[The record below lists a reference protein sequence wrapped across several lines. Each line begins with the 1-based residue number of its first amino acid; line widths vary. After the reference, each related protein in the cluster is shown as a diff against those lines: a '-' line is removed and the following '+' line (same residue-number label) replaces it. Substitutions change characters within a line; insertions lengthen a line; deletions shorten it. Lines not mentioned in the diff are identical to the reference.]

1 MQNAICLD
9 LDGTITSQEI
19 LPRIARELDLYEE
32 IRLLTEATMKGVL
45 SFEKSFKLRCR
56 LLADVPLSRVREI
69 VAETPFQPEI
79 KAFIAANRERCFV
92 ATGNLD
98 VWIQPLVD
106 RLGCTVFSSEAEISA
121 DRLVG
126 ISTIID
132 KGDAV
137 RVIRKRFP
145 GVIAVGDGIND
156 AQMFEAATVSIA
168 YSGVHDAVP
177 ALVDLADFVITEGK
191 ALCRLLAML

>member
-1 MQNAICLD
+1 MQRAICLD
-9 LDGTITSQEI
+9 LDGTITTQEI
-19 LPRIARELDLYEE
+19 LPRIARDLDLHEE
-32 IRLLTEATMKGVL
+32 IRLLTEATMRGVL

-69 VAETPFQPEI
+69 IAETPLQPDI
-79 KAFIAANRERCFV
+79 VAFIAANRERCFV

-98 VWIQPLVD
+98 VWIRPLAE
-106 RLGCTVFSSEAEISA
+106 RLGCTFFSSEAQA
-121 DRLVG
+121 DGDRLLGVAR
-126 ISTIID
+126 IVD

-137 RVIRKRFP
+137 RQIKERFP
-145 GVIAVGDGIND
+145 DVIAVGDGIND
-156 AQMFEAATVSIA
+156 APMFEVAGVSIA

-177 ALVDLADFVITEGK
+177 ALVDLADFVVTEGK

>member
-1 MQNAICLD
+1 MHHAICLD
-9 LDGTITSQEI
+9 LDGTITTQEI

-69 VAETPFQPEI
+69 IADTPLQPDIE
-79 KAFIAANRERCFV
+79 AFIAANRERCFV

-98 VWIQPLVD
+98 AWIQPLVD
-106 RLGCTVFSSEAEISA
+106 RLGCAFFSSEAQTSG
-121 DRLVG
+121 DRLTGVAR
-126 ISTIID
+126 IVD

-137 RVIRKRFP
+137 RQIEKRFP

-156 AQMFEAATVSIA
+156 APMFEAASVSIA

-177 ALVDLADFVITEGK
+177 ALVDLADFVVTEGK